1 MEECIVTISDPFSEE
16 SVIDLYLTLDKD
28 TKNDVKILNGT
39 PLVFTDI
46 KLNAKILSSDKD
58 SNYFEDDNLE
68 IIEEYANSYI
78 EAQINSYLY
87 KVSKELGSDIDLFG
101 KHAIKNFKTW
111 DEWVDYNW
119 LDNYKNAF
127 FDVKVNVNVTSSYL
141 IS

>member
-16 SVIDLYLTLDKD
+16 AVIDLYLTLDKD

-78 EAQINSYLY
+78 EGQINSYLY